1 MSSLAQQSEDEVQ
14 SVRQALALCKRSF
27 LTAGL
32 ISFFIN
38 VLVLAPTV
46 YMMQVYDRVMV
57 SNSTSTLVMLTLLTS
72 FLLGMMGLM
81 EWIRSQILVVISNR
95 LDQLLNQRIF
105 NAMFGAALG
114 TGGRGLGAQPL
125 SDFLQIRQF
134 LTGNGLFAFFD
145 APWLPLNILVMWIF
159 HWTYGVVGVVSGC
172 ILMMLNL
179 WTELSTRE
187 LLKKANNESM
197 ESNAQTQRNMRNVE
211 VIESMGMLGR
221 LRSRWREK
229 QTRLLAYQSK
239 ASSRASLISAIS
251 KFYRTVI
258 QSLILGLGAYLSINK
273 EISPGSMIAGSILL
287 GRALAP
293 LDLLIG
299 SWKGFV
305 AARDAYDRVEKLLTA
320 MPPRI
325 PPMPLPEPT
334 GAIQLEN
341 VAILPQGA
349 KKPIIAGVNLEIP
362 AGHQVAI
369 IGSSAAG
376 KSTLLRA
383 ILGIYRAAQGSVR
396 LDGADICQWD
406 REALGSCI
414 GYLPQDVELLDGTI
428 SENISRFG
436 EVDSEKVIAA
446 ARMSGIHEMIL
457 RLPDG
462 YDTQIQGQGAMLSA
476 GQRQRLGLARAVYDL
491 PKIIVLD
498 EPNSNLDQEGEV
510 ALAQAMLALRQQQ
523 CTVLIVTHRPNILGQ
538 VDSIAFMRE
547 GQLAG
552 FGPRDEILN
561 ALQGK
566 PQPQPQPQQSQGDSA
581 LVTQTE

>member
-320 MPPRI
+320 MP
-325 PPMPLPEPT
+325 LP
-334 GAIQLEN
+334 
-341 VAILPQGA
+341 
-349 KKPIIAGVNLEIP
+349 
-362 AGHQVAI
+362 
-369 IGSSAAG
+369 
-376 KSTLLRA
+376 
-383 ILGIYRAAQGSVR
+383 
-396 LDGADICQWD
+396 
-406 REALGSCI
+406 
-414 GYLPQDVELLDGTI
+414 
-428 SENISRFG
+428 
-436 EVDSEKVIAA
+436 
-446 ARMSGIHEMIL
+446 
-457 RLPDG
+457 
-462 YDTQIQGQGAMLSA
+462 
-476 GQRQRLGLARAVYDL
+476 
-491 PKIIVLD
+491 
-498 EPNSNLDQEGEV
+498 
-510 ALAQAMLALRQQQ
+510 
-523 CTVLIVTHRPNILGQ
+523 
-538 VDSIAFMRE
+538 
-547 GQLAG
+547 
-552 FGPRDEILN
+552 
-561 ALQGK
+561 
-566 PQPQPQPQQSQGDSA
+566 
-581 LVTQTE
+581 